1 MTTSGEDRERR
12 SAIRYWWESAN
23 EGTRQRAREA
33 GYYAGAPL
41 PPALVA
47 TFSRAGVD
55 LVDAHRVA
63 PAGGGPRGY
72 YLSPED
78 VEALRW
84 LGGPHEQE

>member
-1 MTTSGEDRERR
+1 MTVSGGERERR
-12 SAIRYWWESAN
+12 SAIRYWWDSAN

-33 GYYAGAPL
+33 GYYAGSPL

-63 PAGGGPRGY
+63 PASGGPRGY
-72 YLSPED
+72 YLSPGD
-78 VEALRW
+78 VEALRE
-84 LGGPHEQE
+84 LGAPHEDD

>member
-1 MTTSGEDRERR
+1 MTVSGGERERR
-12 SAIRYWWESAN
+12 SAIRYWWDSAN

-33 GYYAGAPL
+33 GYYAGSPL

-63 PAGGGPRGY
+63 PEGGGPRGY
-72 YLSPED
+72 YLSPDD
-78 VEALRW
+78 VEALRR
-84 LGGPHEQE
+84 LGAPREDD